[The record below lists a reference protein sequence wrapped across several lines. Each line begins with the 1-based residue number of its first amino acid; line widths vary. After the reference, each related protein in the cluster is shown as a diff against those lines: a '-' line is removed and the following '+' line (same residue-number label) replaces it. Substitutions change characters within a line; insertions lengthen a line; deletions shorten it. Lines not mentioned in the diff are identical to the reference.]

1 MKPQDLQT
9 LRILEEIGRNES
21 TSQRELAKKLDV
33 SLGLVNA
40 FIKRLY
46 RKGYFKITTIPR
58 NRVEYLLTPKG
69 FAEKTRLTYQYI
81 QYSVHF
87 YKNIRG
93 ILTSLYRNLEQDG
106 VKSIALYGC
115 GEVAELAYLL
125 VQNHQLKLAAVMDD
139 TDKKNFFGYKVQDIR
154 GAENIE
160 KIEFDRILLTKLED
174 MEQNMRS
181 LITLGIPEYKIIKL

>member
-106 VKSIALYGC
+106 VKSLALYGC

-139 TDKKNFFGYKVQDIR
+139 TDKKNFFGYKVQNIR

>member
-46 RKGYFKITTIPR
+46 HKGYFKITTIPR
-58 NRVEYLLTPKG
+58 NRVKYLLTPKG
-69 FAEKTRLTYQYI
+69 FAEKTRLTYEYI

-87 YKNIRG
+87 YKNIRS

-106 VKSIALYGC
+106 VKSIAFYGC

-125 VQNHQLKLAAVMDD
+125 VQNHRLKLAAVMDD
-139 TDKKNFFGYKVQDIR
+139 TDKKDFFGYEVQDIR
-154 GAENIE
+154 SAENIE

-174 MEQNMRS
+174 VEQNMRS
-181 LITLGIPEYKIIKL
+181 LIRLGIPEYKIIRL